1 MIAMAKRNSISR
13 DGKIREGLGI
23 WTAFYRAN
31 PHRFAVDYLGMRWM
45 TPIQKII
52 LNLILKFTYALI
64 IASRGMGKTMLVA
77 AAICVKCILYP
88 GIQVVIA
95 AGNRGQSINVLNK
108 IIDEYLPNS
117 VNLQNE
123 IETYKAT
130 PADAYITFKNGSIVK
145 VVTARDSARSA
156 RANWIINDEFVQI
169 KKTVIDG
176 VLRKFKAGLR
186 TPGFYEK
193 KQYKDY
199 PKEPNCETYIS
210 SAYYKFHYSWNKFK
224 AYFKSM
230 AKGENYVCVGFPYQ
244 LPVSQGYYPPE
255 QIREEMQE
263 SDFDPIK
270 FSMEMESLFFGEA
283 SNAFYSYT
291 DLEINRT
298 IERPVYPP
306 HYYQILG
313 DPKWKYPEKQD
324 GEIRIIGMD
333 IATQG
338 GSKNDNTCF
347 SVLSLIPNRFSQY
360 DRSLIFIDV
369 MNGGHTADQSLR
381 LRRMFED
388 FQADFVV
395 IDTNGVG
402 LGVYDLLVREQ
413 VDEDRNTVYKAWN
426 CVNDPKMAERCNDP
440 DAPKIIYS
448 IKATSQFNSDAAV
461 LLRDCLKRNK
471 LRLLIS
477 EIDAVE
483 ILMNNRQYNKM
494 SAEDQMMFQTPYY
507 NTTMLINETI
517 NLSYEM
523 VNGKIRVSEQAGMR
537 KDRYSSVSY
546 ANYIAS
552 ELEREFLRNNSRGD
566 FNGMFKFRSPVI
578 K

>member
-1 MIAMAKRNSISR
+1 MANRESISR
-13 DGKIREGLGI
+13 EGKVREGLGI
-23 WTAFYRAN
+23 WTSFYRAN
-31 PHRFAVDYLGMRWM
+31 PHRFAVEYLGMRWM
-45 TPIQKII
+45 TPVQKII
-52 LNLILKFTYALI
+52 LNLILKFTYTLI

-95 AGNRGQSINVLNK
+95 SGNRTQSLNVLNK
-108 IIDEYLPNS
+108 IIDEYMPAS
-117 VNLQNE
+117 YNLRNE
-123 IETYKAT
+123 IESYRAT
-130 PADAYITFKNGSIVK
+130 PQDAYIVFKNGSIVK

-156 RANWIINDEFVQI
+156 RANWVINDEFVQI

-193 KQYKDY
+193 KQYKDV

-224 AYFKSM
+224 AFFKSM

-244 LPVSQGYYPPE
+244 LPVQQGYYPPE

-298 IERPVYPP
+298 IDYPVYPP

-313 DPKWKYPEKQD
+313 DPKFKYPAKQD
-324 GEIRIIGMD
+324 GEIRLIGMD

-347 SVLSLIPNRFSQY
+347 SVLSLVPNKFSQY

-369 MNGGHTADQSLR
+369 MNGGHTADQALK
-381 LRRMFED
+381 LRRLYED
-388 FQADFVV
+388 YEADFVV
-395 IDTNGVG
+395 IDTNGE
-402 LGVYDLLVREQ
+402 LYARL
-413 VDEDRNTVYKAWN
+413 
-426 CVNDPKMAERCNDP
+426 
-440 DAPKIIYS
+440 YS
-448 IKATSQFNSDAAV
+448 DV
-461 LLRDCLKRNK
+461 
-471 LRLLIS
+471 
-477 EIDAVE
+477 
-483 ILMNNRQYNKM
+483 
-494 SAEDQMMFQTPYY
+494 
-507 NTTMLINETI
+507 
-517 NLSYEM
+517 
-523 VNGKIRVSEQAGMR
+523 
-537 KDRYSSVSY
+537 
-546 ANYIAS
+546 
-552 ELEREFLRNNSRGD
+552 
-566 FNGMFKFRSPVI
+566 
-578 K
+578 